1 MSDTGTRRAE
11 HPRVAQLA
19 MQMNERHYRDM
30 IVRAVAAPDGQ
41 MLDVIAA
48 KLLDAERAAE
58 MLQAKGYRAAG
69 KSISAIARLVPNAT
83 PA

>member
-1 MSDTGTRRAE
+1 
-11 HPRVAQLA
+11 
-19 MQMNERHYRDM
+19 MNARYYRDM

-58 MLQAKGYRAAG
+58 MLQAKGYRASA
-69 KSISAIARLVPNAT
+69 KSISAIVRMVPNAS
-83 PA
+83 PP